1 MLHLE
6 LSHDERDEYRSALLD
21 SHRMRVQIAI
31 RDNDEEV
38 IETPDRMV
46 LEGSVTIDADSEVS
60 RSLDLTLLDPDNKV
74 RFNPSNPAQGVL
86 FAGFFIAVQY
96 GVYVDALED
105 WIDAPI
111 FWGIISG
118 YSHSGPEV
126 HIEAQGKESLLM
138 DPYLATEGHTL
149 PKGLHIDEAIKR
161 VARYAGEERFDIPNL
176 AGKLHD
182 DVVIRPG
189 DELWATIARGRK
201 SLVAQTGSKPHQIF
215 YDGRGRLKLRRL
227 NHNVVWRF
235 RADETILSPVELG
248 WDMAEAR
255 NWVRVRGTKP
265 KGEKRAAVGQVEL
278 QPAHP
283 MSPRAM
289 ARNDVDRAMA
299 MFEDSDNLSTDAD
312 CRERAR
318 EVLEANAE
326 VSVSA
331 SFDSLVVPTLEPGDM
346 ITVETGDFPVRFPL
360 RQVTIPLTADTPM
373 TIGATRRIPRKRSGR
388 WMRQHRRERRRA
400 AA

>member
-1 MLHLE
+1 ME
-6 LSHDERDEYRSALLD
+6 
-21 SHRMRVQIAI
+21 
-31 RDNDEEV
+31 
-38 IETPDRMV
+38 
-46 LEGSVTIDADSEVS
+46 
-60 RSLDLTLLDPDNKV
+60 
-74 RFNPSNPAQGVL
+74 
-86 FAGFFIAVQY
+86 
-96 GVYVDALED
+96 
-105 WIDAPI
+105 
-111 FWGIISG
+111 
-118 YSHSGPEV
+118 
-126 HIEAQGKESLLM
+126 
-138 DPYLATEGHTL
+138 PYLAIEGHTL

-227 NHNVVWRF
+227 NHNIVWRF
-235 RADETILSPVELG
+235 RADETILSPVELT
-248 WDMAEAR
+248 WDMAEAI
-255 NWVRVRGTKP
+255 NLVRVRGTKP
-265 KGEKRAAVGQVEL
+265 KGEKRAAFGEAEL

-283 MSPRAM
+283 LSPLSLSRNGEPRHL
-289 ARNDVDRAMA
+289 AR
-299 MFEDSDNLSTDAD
+299 FIDSDNLSTDAD

-346 ITVETGDFPVRFPL
+346 ITVETGDFPVRFPVK
-360 RQVTIPLTADTPM
+360 QISIPLTADTPM
-373 TIGATRRIPRKRSGR
+373 TIGATRRVSRKQSGK
-388 WMRQHRRERRRA
+388 WMRQYRRERRRA

>member
-74 RFNPSNPAQGVL
+74 RFNPCNPAQGVL
-86 FAGFFIAVQY
+86 FAGFFISVQY
-96 GVYVDALED
+96 GVYVDELED
-105 WIDAPI
+105 WIDAPL
-111 FWGIISG
+111 FWGPSYRLLPFG
-118 YSHSGPEV
+118 AGGP
-126 HIEAQGKESLLM
+126 HRSAGQGQSLLM
-138 DPYLATEGHTL
+138 EPYLATEGHTL
-149 PKGLHIDEAIKR
+149 PKGLHIDDAIKR
-161 VARYAGEERFDIPNL
+161 VARYAGEQRFDIPNL

-227 NHNVVWRF
+227 NHNIVWRF
-235 RADETILSPVELG
+235 RADETILSPVELT
-248 WDMAEAR
+248 WDMAEAINFVQGAR
-255 NWVRVRGTKP
+255 DQAEGGEAGRLRRG
-265 KGEKRAAVGQVEL
+265 
-278 QPAHP
+278 
-283 MSPRAM
+283 
-289 ARNDVDRAMA
+289 
-299 MFEDSDNLSTDAD
+299 
-312 CRERAR
+312 
-318 EVLEANAE
+318 
-326 VSVSA
+326 
-331 SFDSLVVPTLEPGDM
+331 
-346 ITVETGDFPVRFPL
+346 
-360 RQVTIPLTADTPM
+360 
-373 TIGATRRIPRKRSGR
+373 
-388 WMRQHRRERRRA
+388 RA
-400 AA
+400 AAGAPALAPVALAQRRAPPPRPVHRLRQPLDRRRLPRAGPRGARGERRGLGLGELRFPRHSDA